1 MGEWSELASGVAGGG
16 LVIAV
21 QMVKQKWADVRD
33 SKRIYNWLVKE
44 FATSSKYKHRTT
56 RAIAKEVNLTP
67 ERVATLC
74 HCHRHIKHALGPEED
89 LWSLD
94 GVDQSSPKGFF
105 DFD

>member
-21 QMVKQKWADVRD
+21 QMVVQKWNDARD
-33 SKRIYNWLVKE
+33 SRKIYGWLQGE
-44 FATSSKYKHRTT
+44 FSKSDQYKHRTT

-74 HCHRHIKHALGPEED
+74 HNHQHIKHALGPEED

-94 GVDQSSPKGFF
+94 GSDQSKPRGFF
-105 DFD
+105 D

>member
-21 QMVKQKWADVRD
+21 QMSKQKWDNVRD
-33 SKRIYNWLVKE
+33 SKKIHSWLVSE
-44 FATSSKYKHRTT
+44 FARSDKYKHRST
-56 RAIAKEVNLTP
+56 RAIAKAVNLTP

-74 HCHRHIKHALGPEED
+74 HVHERIKHVLGTEED

-94 GVDQSSPKGFF
+94 GSDQQKARGFF
-105 DFD
+105 DAD

>member
-21 QMVKQKWADVRD
+21 QMGKQKWDDVRD
-33 SKRIYNWLVKE
+33 SKKIYTWLVGE
-44 FATSSKYKHRTT
+44 FSASDKYKQRST
-56 RAIAKEVNLTP
+56 RAIAKAVNLTP

-74 HCHRHIKHALGPEED
+74 HNHQRIKHALGPEED

-94 GVDQSSPKGFF
+94 GSDQTKSRGYFG
-105 DFD
+105 

>member
-21 QMVKQKWADVRD
+21 QMGKQKWDDARD
-33 SKRIYNWLVKE
+33 SKRIYNWLVSE
-44 FATSSKYKHRTT
+44 FAKSDKYKHRST
-56 RAIAKEVNLTP
+56 RAIAKEMNLTP

-74 HCHRHIKHALGPEED
+74 HNHRHIKHALGTEEG

-94 GVDQSSPKGFF
+94 GSDQTSQKGFF
-105 DFD
+105 G

>member
-21 QMVKQKWADVRD
+21 QMGKQKWDDVRD
-33 SKRIYNWLVKE
+33 SKKIYNWLVKE
-44 FATSSKYKHRTT
+44 FKTSSEYKHRTT

-74 HCHRHIKHALGPEED
+74 HHHRHIKHALGPAED

-94 GVDQSSPKGFF
+94 GADQPRSKGFF
-105 DFD
+105 EFD